1 MKIKYLKPAPN
12 ASTGDVKDIA
22 TAQAKILIQLG
33 FAEVYDENDSDNGNA
48 DDLFGQ
54 LDDNQSTEN
63 EPPATDQKPSETDET
78 TEPVAENQESSE
90 TDETAEKAT
99 DDNSEQMQEVAETT
113 LAEPV
118 TPTETA
124 KPKKTKKTNTEN
136 N

>member
-12 ASTGDVKDIA
+12 ATTGDVKDIN

-33 FAEVYDENDSDNGNA
+33 FAEAYDENDSDNDNG
-48 DDLFGQ
+48 DLFGQ
-54 LDDNQSTEN
+54 LDDSQSTDS

-78 TEPVAENQESSE
+78 AEPVADDQAPSE
-90 TDETAEKAT
+90 TDEV
-99 DDNSEQMQEVAETT
+99 SEQVQEIAENTP
-113 LAEPV
+113 AEPA

-124 KPKKTKKTNTEN
+124 KPKKTKKTDTGN

>member
-12 ASTGDVKDIA
+12 ATTGDIKDIN

-33 FAEVYDENDSDNGNA
+33 FAEVYDENDSDNDNG
-48 DDLFGQ
+48 DLFGQ

-63 EPPATDQKPSETDET
+63 EPPT
-78 TEPVAENQESSE
+78 TAQEPSE

-99 DDNSEQMQEVAETT
+99 DDNSEQAQDPAENTP
-113 LAEPV
+113 AEPADLA
-118 TPTETA
+118 ETA
-124 KPKKTKKTNTEN
+124 KPKKTKTKKTDTEN

>member
-12 ASTGDVKDIA
+12 ATTGDIKDIN

-33 FAEVYDENDSDNGNA
+33 FAKEYVESDSDNGNTG
-48 DDLFGQ
+48 DLFGQ
-54 LDDNQSTEN
+54 LDDNQSTN
-63 EPPATDQKPSETDET
+63 SEPPATDQESSETDET

-90 TDETAEKAT
+90 TDEVSEQAQDTAENT
-99 DDNSEQMQEVAETT
+99 P
-113 LAEPV
+113 AEPA

>member
-12 ASTGDVKDIA
+12 ASTGDIKDIN

-33 FAEVYDENDSDNGNA
+33 FAEAYDEN

-54 LDDNQSTEN
+54 LDDSQSTAQE
-63 EPPATDQKPSETDET
+63 PSETNET
-78 TEPVAENQESSE
+78 TEPVAENQEPSE
-90 TDETAEKAT
+90 TDETTEKAT
-99 DDNSEQMQEVAETT
+99 DDNSEQAQDPAENTP
-113 LAEPV
+113 AEPA

-124 KPKKTKKTNTEN
+124 KPKKTKTKTEN

>member
-12 ASTGDVKDIA
+12 ASTGDVKDINA
-22 TAQAKILIQLG
+22 AQAKILIQLG
-33 FAEVYDENDSDNGNA
+33 FAKAYDENDSDNGNA

-54 LDDNQSTEN
+54 LDDNQSTN
-63 EPPATDQKPSETDET
+63 SEPPATDQEPSETET
-78 TEPVAENQESSE
+78 TGPV
-90 TDETAEKAT
+90 T
-99 DDNSEQMQEVAETT
+99 DDQEPPKADEVSEQVQEVAENT

-124 KPKKTKKTNTEN
+124 KPKKTKTKKTDMEN

>member
-12 ASTGDVKDIA
+12 ATTGDIKDIN

-33 FAEVYDENDSDNGNA
+33 FAEVYDENNSDNGNTG
-48 DDLFGQ
+48 DLFRQ

-63 EPPATDQKPSETDET
+63 EPPATNQKP
-78 TEPVAENQESSE
+78 SE

-99 DDNSEQMQEVAETT
+99 DNNGEQVQEVTETT
-113 LAEPV
+113 LARPA

>member
-12 ASTGDVKDIA
+12 ATTGDVKDIA

-48 DDLFGQ
+48 GDLFGQ

-63 EPPATDQKPSETDET
+63 QPPATDQEPSETET
-78 TEPVAENQESSE
+78 TEPTADDQEPPKADEVSEQAQDLAENAP
-90 TDETAEKAT
+90 AEPA
-99 DDNSEQMQEVAETT
+99 DFAETT
-113 LAEPV
+113 
-118 TPTETA
+118 
-124 KPKKTKKTNTEN
+124 KPKKTKTKKTDMEN

>member
-12 ASTGDVKDIA
+12 ATTGDVKDIN

-33 FAEVYDENDSDNGNA
+33 FAEVYDENNSDNGNA

-54 LDDNQSTEN
+54 LDDNQNPEN
-63 EPPATDQKPSETDET
+63 EPPTTNQEPSET
-78 TEPVAENQESSE
+78 
-90 TDETAEKAT
+90 ETAKPTADDQEPPKA
-99 DDNSEQMQEVAETT
+99 DEVSEQVQEVAETT
-113 LAEPV
+113 LAEPA

>member
-12 ASTGDVKDIA
+12 ATTGDIKDIN

-54 LDDNQSTEN
+54 LDDNQSTN
-63 EPPATDQKPSETDET
+63 SEPPTTAQEPSETETTEPTADDQAPSETDE
-78 TEPVAENQESSE
+78 V
-90 TDETAEKAT
+90 
-99 DDNSEQMQEVAETT
+99 SEQVQEVAEPAPSEPAD
-113 LAEPV
+113 LA
-118 TPTETA
+118 ETA
-124 KPKKTKKTNTEN
+124 KPKKTKTKKTDTEN